1 MGRSMRAVGVDV
13 EEAEEAVC
21 EEDSCG
27 KNSSFKWV
35 SKLFK
40 MQMGGEDG
48 AGVGLALEGKTT

>member
-1 MGRSMRAVGVDV
+1 MGRSVRAVGVDI

-27 KNSSFKWV
+27 ENSSFKWV

-40 MQMGGEDG
+40 TRTGGEDG